1 MSTDVTNI
9 VSRLDALLVA
19 LNPDKPLDKAGTVI
33 TVAAVPA
40 LETGKPTP
48 EEKAGKDGKQGKDD
62 KAGKAADRLGPYP
75 SREAAEHALETVQQ
89 RNESADKWD
98 DD

>member
-1 MSTDVTNI
+1 MAEGDWWFDLST
-9 VSRLDALLVA
+9 
-19 LNPDKPLDKAGTVI
+19 
-33 TVAAVPA
+33 
-40 LETGKPTP
+40 
-48 EEKAGKDGKQGKDD
+48 KQVVQDD

-89 RNESADKWD
+89 RNETADKWD

>member
-1 MSTDVTNI
+1 MAEGDWWFDLKT
-9 VSRLDALLVA
+9 
-19 LNPDKPLDKAGTVI
+19 
-33 TVAAVPA
+33 
-40 LETGKPTP
+40 
-48 EEKAGKDGKQGKDD
+48 KQVVQDD

>member
-1 MSTDVTNI
+1 MADGDWWFDLST
-9 VSRLDALLVA
+9 
-19 LNPDKPLDKAGTVI
+19 
-33 TVAAVPA
+33 
-40 LETGKPTP
+40 
-48 EEKAGKDGKQGKDD
+48 KQVVQDD

-75 SREAAEHALETVQQ
+75 TREAAEHALETVQQ

>member
-1 MSTDVTNI
+1 M
-9 VSRLDALLVA
+9 A
-19 LNPDKPLDKAGTVI
+19 
-33 TVAAVPA
+33 
-40 LETGKPTP
+40 
-48 EEKAGKDGKQGKDD
+48 DGDWWFDLKTKQVVQDD

-75 SREAAEHALETVQQ
+75 TREAAQHALETVQQ

>member
-1 MSTDVTNI
+1 VAEGDWWFDLST
-9 VSRLDALLVA
+9 
-19 LNPDKPLDKAGTVI
+19 
-33 TVAAVPA
+33 
-40 LETGKPTP
+40 
-48 EEKAGKDGKQGKDD
+48 KQVVQDD

-89 RNESADKWD
+89 RNETADKWD